1 MNAYNDS
8 TDGDFLDRREPFEKA
23 AAMQL
28 GLIVLAFSRLD
39 LTLEKCL
46 AAMGGEGDARVRA
59 RLLASLPFATK
70 LDHLCANVAG
80 MPEGERKQAFQQWI
94 AQCDTMPILW
104 NERVRARWL
113 PDVRSGR
120 LVNLVAAP
128 GGGQELAA
136 YAAKDL
142 DQIIQA
148 MGELQAGLSRLAG
161 PVESASA
168 A

>member
-1 MNAYNDS
+1 MSAYDDS
-8 TDGDFLDRREPFEKA
+8 ADADFLDRREPFEKG

-28 GLIVLAFSRLD
+28 GLIVLAYSRLD

-46 AAMGGEGDARVRA
+46 AALGGDGDPRVRA

-70 LDHLCANVAG
+70 LDHLCGSVAA
-80 MPEGERKQAFQQWI
+80 MADGERKRGFQAWI

-113 PDVRSGR
+113 PDVRTGR

-142 DQIIQA
+142 DQIIQVL
-148 MGELQAGLSRLAG
+148 GELQASLSRLAT
-161 PVESASA
+161 PVESAA
-168 A
+168 